1 MAQLNSLWQ
10 NSIMMNMLKELVLK
24 NRSYRRFYE
33 DVPVSDERLKGL
45 VDLARLTPSSANLQ
59 PLRYMLSSDAGR
71 NALVFPHLSWAGYL
85 SDWPGPSPGE
95 RPAAYIIILADTTVA
110 RTVNCDHGIAAQTL
124 LLGAAAAGL
133 GGCIIASIN
142 KKALKEALSIPE
154 RYEIMLVI
162 ALGKPLEKVV
172 LEAIGPDGEIRYWR
186 DKDGTHHVP
195 KRRLEDIIIEPG
207 E

>member
-1 MAQLNSLWQ
+1 MAT
-10 NSIMMNMLKELVLK
+10 LKELIQK

-33 DVPVSDERLKGL
+33 DVPVSDDQLKGL

-71 NALVFPHLSWAGYL
+71 NAIIFPHLSWAGYL
-85 SDWPGPSPGE
+85 SDWPGPRPGE
-95 RPAAYIIILADTTVA
+95 RPSAYIIILLDTTVSK
-110 RTVNCDHGIAAQTL
+110 TVNCDHGIAAQTL

-142 KKALKEALSIPE
+142 KKALKEALSISG
-154 RYEIMLVI
+154 RYDVMLVI

-172 LEAIGPDGEIRYWR
+172 LETVGPGGEIRYWR